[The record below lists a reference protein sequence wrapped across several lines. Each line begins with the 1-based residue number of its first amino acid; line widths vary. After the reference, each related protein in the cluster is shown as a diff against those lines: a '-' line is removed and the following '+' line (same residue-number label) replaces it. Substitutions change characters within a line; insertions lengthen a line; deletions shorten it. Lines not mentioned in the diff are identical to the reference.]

1 MHDISNSLTP
11 TNISNLFASQS
22 NIHSYNTRSSSRGD
36 YYVKH
41 SRLYKQTKSFSRYGV
56 KIWNS
61 LKMKCVKCPKITLK
75 SMSTTLYSEYF
86 QKKMMVLIYP
96 TNNKNFLKTRLLRFA
111 MYVIVNLTELNLFLF
126 IYFTYFTLFL

>member
-1 MHDISNSLTP
+1 MSKNNFKINVHD
-11 TNISNLFASQS
+11 
-22 NIHSYNTRSSSRGD
+22 
-36 YYVKH
+36 
-41 SRLYKQTKSFSRYGV
+41 
-56 KIWNS
+56 
-61 LKMKCVKCPKITLK
+61 TL
-75 SMSTTLYSEYF
+75 LGYF